1 MPHCCSTKDVTQVRK
16 RPSLDQNQVTILDQ
30 KGTNDPLYSSWS
42 CLLTSPPV
50 FIEDYDLEWMPT
62 TACGLL
68 VTAQHYK
75 EPEVSIV
82 RRAFEN
88 GVPTLI
94 LADGILEYRNTWIH
108 PDMAPGSI
116 FQPVVG
122 HKIAC
127 LGRSQARILES
138 WGNVGKCEIVGAPRF
153 DRLIGKQPRQ
163 RKEDEAFRFL
173 VTTARMPG
181 FTPQQMGLVKR
192 SLQDLKFWA
201 SQHRQINGLWIELV
215 WRLTQD
221 LDTQIGV
228 PNQLT
233 QRSGQELAEILNTV
247 DAVITTPSTTMLE
260 AKLNGL
266 PVALLDYN
274 NCPHYVP
281 AAWTISAP
289 RHLDQVLPELV
300 DPPPAKMLYQ
310 DTVLHDALECRSPA
324 APRMVRLVEEMISIA
339 HDCRERNEPVVF
351 PPHILTDHQHGYHLP
366 EERFDMRALYPD
378 HPVFADMDRATL
390 QVRIEQLK
398 NEQKRLRGI
407 IKADNFV
414 KEILKSFPGPRK
426 LLRLWR
432 ESRRKPV
439 HEQS

>member
-1 MPHCCSTKDVTQVRK
+1 M
-16 RPSLDQNQVTILDQ
+16 DQ

-42 CLLTSPPV
+42 SLLTLPLV
-50 FIEDYDLEWMPT
+50 FIEDYDPEWTPT
-62 TACGLL
+62 RTCGLL

-75 EPEVSIV
+75 EPEFTIL

-88 GVPTLI
+88 GIPTLI
-94 LADGILEYRNTWIH
+94 LADGILEYRNTWMH
-108 PDMAPGSI
+108 PDVVPGSI

-138 WGNVGKCEIVGAPRF
+138 WGNVGKCEIVGVPRF
-153 DRLIGKQPRQ
+153 DGLIGKRPRQ
-163 RKEDEAFRFL
+163 RRQDEPFRFL
-173 VTTARMPG
+173 VTTARTPG
-181 FTPQQMGLVKR
+181 FTTRQMVLAKR

-201 SQHRQINGLWIELV
+201 LQHRHLNGIRIELV
-215 WRLTQD
+215 WRLTQE

-233 QRSGQELAEILNTV
+233 ELSGNELAEILNKV

-260 AKLNGL
+260 AMLNGL

-300 DPPPAKMLYQ
+300 DPPTAKMLYQ
-310 DTVLHDALECRSPA
+310 DTVLHDALECHTPA
-324 APRMVRLVEEMISIA
+324 TLRMVRLIEEMVRIA
-339 HDCRERNEPVVF
+339 QGCRGQNGPVVF
-351 PPHILTDHQHGYHLP
+351 PPRILTDHQQGYHLP
-366 EERFDMRALYPD
+366 EKRFDMRALYPD
-378 HPVFADMDRATL
+378 HPIFADMDRATL
-390 QVRIEQLK
+390 QVQIAQLK
-398 NEQKRLRGI
+398 NEQRRLLAI
-407 IKADNFV
+407 IKADNFL

-439 HEQS
+439 REQDTTSPSASVRPLPKAD

>member
-1 MPHCCSTKDVTQVRK
+1 
-16 RPSLDQNQVTILDQ
+16 LDQ
-30 KGTNDPLYSSWS
+30 KGKNDPLYSSWAS
-42 CLLTSPPV
+42 LLRLPLV
-50 FIEDYDLEWMPT
+50 FIEDYDPNWTPT
-62 TACGLL
+62 TASGLL

-75 EPEVSIV
+75 EPEVSIL
-82 RRAFEN
+82 RRAYEN

-94 LADGILEYRNTWIH
+94 LADGILEYRNTWMH
-108 PDMAPGSI
+108 PDVVPGSI

-127 LGRSQARILES
+127 LGRSQARVLES
-138 WGNVGKCEIVGAPRF
+138 WGNIGKCEIVGAPRF
-153 DRLIGKQPRQ
+153 DHLTGHRPRQ
-163 RKEDEAFRFL
+163 RQADEVFRFL

-181 FTPQQMGLVKR
+181 FTPQQMNLVKR
-192 SLQDLKFWA
+192 SLQDLKFWV
-201 SQHRQINGLWIELV
+201 SHHQHLNGIRIELV
-215 WRLTQD
+215 WRLTQE
-221 LDTQIGV
+221 LDRQIGV

-233 QRSGQELAEILNTV
+233 QLSGPELAEILNSV

-260 AKLNGL
+260 AMLNGL
-266 PVALLDYN
+266 PMALLDYN

-310 DTVLHDALECRSPA
+310 DTVLHDALECRNPA
-324 APRMVRLVEEMISIA
+324 APRMLRLIEEMIRIA
-339 HDCRERNEPVVF
+339 HDCRRRNEPVVF
-351 PPHILTDHQHGYHLP
+351 PPRILTDHQQGYHLP
-366 EERFDMRALYPD
+366 EERFDLRALYPE
-378 HPVFADMDRATL
+378 HPVFGEMDRATL
-390 QVRIEQLK
+390 QVQIEQLK

-407 IKADNFV
+407 IRADNIL
-414 KEILKSFPGPRK
+414 KEILQSFPGPRK
-426 LLRLWR
+426 LLRRWR

>member
-1 MPHCCSTKDVTQVRK
+1 MPPAT
-16 RPSLDQNQVTILDQ
+16 
-30 KGTNDPLYSSWS
+30 
-42 CLLTSPPV
+42 
-50 FIEDYDLEWMPT
+50 
-62 TACGLL
+62 CGLL

-75 EPEVSIV
+75 EPEVTIV
-82 RRAFEN
+82 RQAFES

-94 LADGILEYRNTWIH
+94 LADGILEYRNTWMH
-108 PDMAPGSI
+108 PDLVPGSI

-127 LGRSQARILES
+127 LGRSQSRVLES
-138 WGNVGKCEIVGAPRF
+138 WGNLGKCEIVGAPRF
-153 DRLIGKQPRQ
+153 DRLIGQYPRQ
-163 RKEDEAFRFL
+163 RQKDQTFRFL
-173 VTTARMPG
+173 VMTARMPG
-181 FTPQQMGLVKR
+181 FTPQQMGLVRR
-192 SLQDLKFWA
+192 SLQDLKFWV
-201 SQHRQINGLWIELV
+201 SQHPHLSGIRIDLA
-215 WRLTQD
+215 WRLTQG
-221 LDTQIGV
+221 LDTYIGV

-233 QRSGQELAEILNTV
+233 HLSDQELTEILNTV

-260 AKLNGL
+260 AMLKGL

-324 APRMVRLVEEMISIA
+324 APRMLQLIDEMIRIA
-339 HDCRERNEPVVF
+339 GDCREQNQPVAF
-351 PPHILTDHQHGYHLP
+351 PPRILTDHQQGHHLP
-366 EERFDMRALYPD
+366 EERFDMRALYPN
-378 HPVFADMDRATL
+378 HPVFSDLDRAAL
-390 QVRIEQLK
+390 QVQIEQLK
-398 NEQKRLRGI
+398 HEQKRLRRVM
-407 IKADNFV
+407 KADNFV

-432 ESRRKPV
+432 ESRRKPL
-439 HEQS
+439 HDPSPRSKTPYTPRAL

>member
-1 MPHCCSTKDVTQVRK
+1 MPPAT
-16 RPSLDQNQVTILDQ
+16 
-30 KGTNDPLYSSWS
+30 
-42 CLLTSPPV
+42 
-50 FIEDYDLEWMPT
+50 
-62 TACGLL
+62 CGLL

-75 EPEVSIV
+75 EPEVTIV
-82 RRAFEN
+82 RQAFES

-94 LADGILEYRNTWIH
+94 LADGILEYRNTWMH
-108 PDMAPGSI
+108 PDIVPGSI

-127 LGRSQARILES
+127 LGRSQSRILES
-138 WGNVGKCEIVGAPRF
+138 WGNLGKCEIVGAPRF
-153 DRLIGKQPRQ
+153 DRLIGQYPRQ
-163 RKEDEAFRFL
+163 RHNDQTFRFL
-173 VTTARMPG
+173 VMTARMPG
-181 FTPQQMGLVKR
+181 FTPQQMGLVRR
-192 SLQDLKFWA
+192 SLQDLKFWV
-201 SQHRQINGLWIELV
+201 SQHPHLSGIRIDLA
-215 WRLTQD
+215 WRLTQG
-221 LDTQIGV
+221 LDTSIGV

-233 QRSGQELAEILNTV
+233 NLSDQELTEILNTV

-260 AKLNGL
+260 AMLKGV

-324 APRMVRLVEEMISIA
+324 APRMLQLIDEMIRIA
-339 HDCRERNEPVVF
+339 GRCREQNQPVAF
-351 PPHILTDHQHGYHLP
+351 PPRILTDQQQGYHLP
-366 EERFDMRALYPD
+366 EERFDMRALYPN
-378 HPVFADMDRATL
+378 HPVFSDMDRAAL
-390 QVRIEQLK
+390 QVQIEQLK
-398 NEQKRLRGI
+398 QEQKRLRRVMRT
-407 IKADNFV
+407 DNFI

-432 ESRRKPV
+432 ESRRTSV
-439 HEQS
+439 HEPRQRSETRYTSRPL

>member
-1 MPHCCSTKDVTQVRK
+1 
-16 RPSLDQNQVTILDQ
+16 
-30 KGTNDPLYSSWS
+30 
-42 CLLTSPPV
+42 LTSTPV
-50 FIEDYDLEWMPT
+50 FIEDYDPEWMPT
-62 TACGLL
+62 TTCGLL

-75 EPEVSIV
+75 EPEVSIL
-82 RRAFEN
+82 RRAFGN

-94 LADGILEYRNTWIH
+94 LADGILEYRNTWMH
-108 PDMAPGSI
+108 PDVVPGSI

-127 LGRSQARILES
+127 LGRSQTRILES

-153 DRLIGKQPRQ
+153 DRLIGQHPRQ
-163 RKEDEAFRFL
+163 RQEDEAFRFL

-181 FTPQQMGLVKR
+181 FTPQQMALVKR

-201 SQHRQINGLWIELV
+201 SQHRHLNGIRIELV
-215 WRLTQD
+215 WRLTQE

-233 QRSGQELAEILNTV
+233 QLSGQELAEILDSV

-260 AKLNGL
+260 AMQNGL

-324 APRMVRLVEEMISIA
+324 APRMVRLIEEMIRIA
-339 HDCRERNEPVVF
+339 HDCRGQNEPVVF
-351 PPHILTDHQHGYHLP
+351 PPRILTDDQQGYHLP

-390 QVRIEQLK
+390 QVQIEQLK
-398 NEQKRLRGI
+398 NEQKKLRGI
-407 IKADNFV
+407 IKTDNFL